1 MMKSTENMIF
11 VFGSNLSGYHGAG
24 AAKFAMRHFGA
35 VYGKGIGHV
44 GRSYAIPTKDKRIR
58 TLSIGMIAG
67 YVNDFIKYAKQ
78 HPELTFQVTQIGCGL
93 AGYTAKDIAPLF
105 KDAPENC
112 LFDEAWKP
120 YLDRTYKYWGNI

>member
-1 MMKSTENMIF
+1 
-11 VFGSNLSGYHGAG
+11 
-24 AAKFAMRHFGA
+24 MRHFGA
-35 VYGKGIGHV
+35 EYGKGIGHV

-93 AGYTAKDIAPLF
+93 AGYEARDIAPLF
-105 KDAPENC
+105 QYAPENC

-120 YLDRTYKYWGNI
+120 YLDRTYKYWGTI